1 MLRLCTLGAAALS
14 IFASSWL
21 SAGADDPIVGRYWNP
36 DRDAIVEIYSTDGVV
51 FGKAIWSA
59 EPMLDTE
66 NPDPALRS
74 RDLLGVPFITGF
86 RFDGEDRWRDGRVY
100 APDNGRT
107 YRGTLWVEDGAL
119 KMRGFVGISLLGRT
133 ATFQP
138 LAADEP
144 LPNHGFAMDR
154 PEQRGN

>member
-1 MLRLCTLGAAALS
+1 MPKVFAFVAA
-14 IFASSWL
+14 IFAVFGPTWL
-21 SAGADDPIVGRYWNP
+21 FADADESIVGRYWNP

-51 FGKAIWSA
+51 FGRAIWSA
-59 EPMLDTE
+59 EPMLDAE

-86 RFDGEDRWRDGRVY
+86 RFDGKDRWQDGRVY

-133 ATFQP
+133 ATFER
-138 LAADEP
+138 LAANEP
-144 LPNHGFAMDR
+144 LPTNGFAMDR
-154 PEQRGN
+154 PEHPEN